1 MTGSKTA
8 LVTGGAGFI
17 GSHIVDR
24 LVNDGYRVAVVDN
37 LSTGKLKNV
46 NSSAV
51 FYHQDITHPSLQD
64 VFQRELPDIVF
75 HLAAQISVNA
85 SSKDPLKDGETNVI
99 GTLRLL
105 ESSRRSGVEKIVYS
119 STGGALYGD
128 PLENPC
134 TEDAPIVPLAPYGM
148 SKFLAEKYVELY
160 HRLHQVNYTILRYGN
175 VYGPRQDPYGEAG
188 VVAIFSQSMC
198 GGNQPNI
205 YGTGD
210 QERDFV
216 YVDDIVNA
224 NVLAI
229 EDGDATTY
237 NIGSGIGTSINNIF
251 SILKGITNYKWDAEH
266 MQARPGEVFKISLS
280 SAKAL
285 NELKWSPQ
293 VNLDDGLRKTVEFFN
308 RTTSSAT

>member
-1 MTGSKTA
+1 MAGSKTA

-24 LVNDGYRVAVVDN
+24 LINDGYRVAVVDN

-51 FYHQDITHPSLQD
+51 FYHQDITHPSLHD
-64 VFQRELPDIVF
+64 VFRRELPDIVF
-75 HLAAQISVNA
+75 HLAAQISVNE
-85 SSKDPLKDGETNVI
+85 SSKNPLKDGETNVI

-105 ESSRRSGVEKIVYS
+105 ESVRRSGVKKIVYS

-128 PLENPC
+128 PVENPC
-134 TEDAPIVPLAPYGM
+134 SEDAPIIPLAPYGM
-148 SKFLAEKYVELY
+148 SKFLGEKYVELY

-175 VYGPRQDPYGEAG
+175 VYGPRQDSHGEAG

-198 GGNQPNI
+198 DGKQPNI

-237 NIGSGIGTSINNIF
+237 NIGSGIGTSINNVF
-251 SILKGITNYKWDAEH
+251 SILKRITNYKWDAEH
-266 MQARPGEVFKISLS
+266 MQAKPGEVFKISLS

-285 NELKWSPQ
+285 DELKWSPQ
-293 VNLDDGLRKTVEFFN
+293 VNLDDGLLKTVEFIN
-308 RTTSSAT
+308 STTSSAT